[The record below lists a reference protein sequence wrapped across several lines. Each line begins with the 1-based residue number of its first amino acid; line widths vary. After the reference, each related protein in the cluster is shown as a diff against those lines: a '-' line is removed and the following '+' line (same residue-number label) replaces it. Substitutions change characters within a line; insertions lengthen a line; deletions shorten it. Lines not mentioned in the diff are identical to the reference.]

1 MNLQPTLR
9 RPLVTAVALAAALL
23 AGCGGGDDTESL
35 STSVAQGYAA
45 DGTTMSVSATSSLDA
60 AASALED
67 GLANPDVARTTGMQV
82 QGVALPGGSAT
93 CAGGGSVTWGISGN
107 TANTG
112 NGQFDTGE
120 IYHVTYDG
128 CTDDAG
134 FALDGDLTLTV
145 NARTT
150 GTSDL
155 TLAASNLI
163 GTAPNGSF
171 TLNGSSRRE
180 RSLVAITGG
189 TRATARFTSTGITL
203 ATVIGPRQAS
213 YQLKS
218 LDWTIVRDFSTGGL
232 LVARSHQ
239 GSLDL
244 VASTPRR
251 PNATLQID
259 TIGALTI
266 GSDGLAASGRFT
278 VATGRNTID
287 CTYGAGTITLKLD
300 IGSNGTVDATWTLT
314 RTVYN
319 GEAG

>member
-1 MNLQPTLR
+1 MNLQPALR
-9 RPLVTAVALAAALL
+9 RPLVTTVALAAALL
-23 AGCGGGDDTESL
+23 AGCGGGTDDESL

-45 DGTTMSVSATSSLDA
+45 DGTTMTVSATSSLDA

-67 GLANPDVARTTGMQV
+67 GLAHPDLARSGGMQA
-82 QGVALPGGSAT
+82 QGVTPPGGSAT
-93 CAGGGSVTWGISGN
+93 CFGGGTVSWGITGN
-107 TANTG
+107 TTDTG
-112 NGQFDTGE
+112 DGQLDTGE
-120 IYHVTYDG
+120 IYHVSYVGCADG
-128 CTDDAG
+128 AG
-134 FALDGDLTLTV
+134 LVLDGDLTLTV
-145 NARTT
+145 NARAT

-155 TLAASNLI
+155 TLAAVNLT
-163 GTAPNGSF
+163 GTGPNGSY

-189 TRATARFTSTGITL
+189 TRATARFSSTGITL

-218 LDWTIVRDFSTGGL
+218 LDWTVVRDFNNSGQ
-232 LVARSHQ
+232 LVARSHS
-239 GSLDL
+239 GHLDL

-259 TIGALTI
+259 TVGALTI
-266 GSDGLAASGRFT
+266 GSDGLAASGHFT
-278 VATGRNTID
+278 VVTGRNTID
-287 CTYGAGTITLKLD
+287 CTYGSGTITLKLD